1 MRPSRAMIICSLMVA
16 PLVAQAQIAV
26 RVTTDPD
33 GGPGL
38 DVLSS
43 GTTRVH
49 VFADG
54 NGILGEFLFD
64 LTDSGTGL
72 TFTDLSFGLV
82 LTERLDDEDPI
93 NNGFF
98 DDRVSEREFGWSRFI
113 GPSLVVT
120 EDTLIASFTVD
131 VSTGPDPTVLSLAGP
146 TWNILVDGN
155 YIDDST
161 TPGSGDALVLAVEAT
176 GPTGGG
182 GGGAAPPAGGVG
194 STVPPIPADQII
206 LDDGP
211 VLADPRQVIQFVAVY
226 DPIEGTLEI
235 GRLLDGSDADTTVT
249 RDLGGAVVDGTTASW
264 DADGGVI
271 TSTGL
276 YTAGSDTGEFVI
288 RLSLSTGA
296 GTLEA
301 ERVVLI
307 GNTTVIRP
315 ADDMP
320 DGTTSPRTGSA
331 RTGGGGSSTPDDAS
345 DAPSDET
352 APTAALSG
360 EPDAVL
366 PAGGLCGA
374 MGMVEM
380 LTLTM
385 GLGLIGR
392 TRVFR
397 RYGEA

>member
-1 MRPSRAMIICSLMVA
+1 MRPSRAMIICSLMAA

-54 NGILGEFLFD
+54 NGSLGEFLFD
-64 LTDSGTGL
+64 LTDSGAGL
-72 TFTDLSFGLV
+72 TFTNLRFGPV
-82 LTERLDDEDPI
+82 LTERLVDEDLI

-98 DDRVSEREFGWSRFI
+98 DHRVSEREFGWSKFI
-113 GPSLVVT
+113 GPALVVT
-120 EDTLIASFTVD
+120 EDTLLASFTVD

-146 TWNILVDGN
+146 AWRILVDGSP
-155 YIDDST
+155 IDDSII
-161 TPGSGDALVLAVEAT
+161 PGSGDALVLAVEAT
-176 GPTGGG
+176 GPAG

-194 STVPPIPADQII
+194 NTVPPIPADQII

-235 GRLLDGSDADTTVT
+235 GRLLDESDADTTVT
-249 RDLGGAVVDGTTASW
+249 RDPDGAVVDGIIASW

-276 YTAGSDTGEFVI
+276 YTAGSDTGEFVV
-288 RLSLSTGA
+288 RLSLSTAA
-296 GTLEA
+296 GTLLA

-307 GNTTVIRP
+307 GNPTVIRP

-331 RTGGGGSSTPDDAS
+331 RTGGGGSSTPD
-345 DAPSDET
+345 ET
-352 APTAALSG
+352 APTAASSG

-380 LTLTM
+380 LTLSM

-392 TRVFR
+392 TRASR
-397 RYGEA
+397 RHGKA